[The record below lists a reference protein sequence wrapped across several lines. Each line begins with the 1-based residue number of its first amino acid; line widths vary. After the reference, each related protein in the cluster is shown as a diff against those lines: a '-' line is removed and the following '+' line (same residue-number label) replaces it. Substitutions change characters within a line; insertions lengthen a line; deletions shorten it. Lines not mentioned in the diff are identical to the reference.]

1 MEEGAVT
8 LNRLSA
14 AGGVGVACERC
25 GLRTRYRVATLS
37 AIYGP
42 TARLADFLNAVR
54 RESNCPYRDGNW
66 VDRCSLTASE
76 AAETGAGPNAG

>member
-8 LNRLSA
+8 LNRLPA
-14 AGGVGVACERC
+14 AGGVVVACERC
-25 GLRTRYRVATLS
+25 GFRTQYRVATLS

-66 VDRCSLTASE
+66 VDRCSLSASE
-76 AAETGAGPNAG
+76 LSEAGTGAGGG